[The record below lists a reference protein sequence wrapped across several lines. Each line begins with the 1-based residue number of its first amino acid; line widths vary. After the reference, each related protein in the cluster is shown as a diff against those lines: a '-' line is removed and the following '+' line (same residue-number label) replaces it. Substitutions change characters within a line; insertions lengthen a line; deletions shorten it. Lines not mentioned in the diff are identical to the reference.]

1 MAALPVLLIRIVLA
15 TRQPSWVIVD
25 RVRQRIITFAI
36 SDIIGFEFLK
46 RSAGK
51 AHRAAH
57 QSPFTWSNYAN
68 KFPVSGDAH
77 AELQCGVLVT
87 GAVSAFVKRK
97 LK

>member
-1 MAALPVLLIRIVLA
+1 MAALPVLQIRIVLA
-15 TRQPSWVIVD
+15 TRQPS
-25 RVRQRIITFAI
+25 RVMLDHARRQIINFPI
-36 SDIIGFEFLK
+36 SEIIGFEFLK

-77 AELQCGVLVT
+77 AELQRGVLVT
-87 GAVSAFVKRK
+87 GAVSVS
-97 LK
+97 

>member
-1 MAALPVLLIRIVLA
+1 
-15 TRQPSWVIVD
+15 VIVD

-77 AELQCGVLVT
+77 AELQRGVLVT
-87 GAVSAFVKRK
+87 GAVSAFIKRK

>member
-1 MAALPVLLIRIVLA
+1 
-15 TRQPSWVIVD
+15 
-25 RVRQRIITFAI
+25 
-36 SDIIGFEFLK
+36 LK

-87 GAVSAFVKRK
+87 GAVSAFIKRK

>member
-1 MAALPVLLIRIVLA
+1 
-15 TRQPSWVIVD
+15 VILD
-25 RVRQRIITFAI
+25 RVRRRIITFPI
-36 SDIIGFEFLK
+36 SEIIGFRFSK

-51 AHRAAH
+51 ARRAAH

-77 AELQCGVLVT
+77 TELQRGVLVT
-87 GAVSAFVKRK
+87 GAVSAFIKRK